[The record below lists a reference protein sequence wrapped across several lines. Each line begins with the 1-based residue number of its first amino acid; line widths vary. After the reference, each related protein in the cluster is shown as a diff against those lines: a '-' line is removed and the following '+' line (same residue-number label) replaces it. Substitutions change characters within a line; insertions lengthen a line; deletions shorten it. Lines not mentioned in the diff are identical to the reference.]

1 MSKIRTLLLAIAA
14 FAVAALAARAGAQ
27 GSAPAS
33 GPDPMAFL
41 AHVKNARFLAADDLA
56 ARNLVDCSMPPGNA
70 AAGGG
75 ALADAPPTRIFDELY
90 YLGTNRVASW
100 AIVTSAGII
109 QIDSL
114 DDAEEARRVIVGGY
128 RKLGLDPA
136 QMKYLILTHG
146 HNDHFGGAK
155 YLQETYHPRV
165 LMSAVDWDMV
175 AKLPPPDSGEKF
187 AGVPAREMDITDGQK
202 LMLGNTTLTLYIT
215 PGHTPG
221 TVSMLVPVTDKGR
234 RHLLSFWGGSAIP
247 RELGPTGQVG
257 RMDAGMLAYKQAFDR
272 FFKIGEEAGV
282 DGYIANHPYRDQTF
296 IEGKTDKIAA
306 LQARKPGEPHPFIDR
321 GTYIR
326 YYMISV
332 ECIEAQEG
340 WVRAGRAFGR
350 PVTAANDASDSSAL
364 LPSSLFRQTPVA
376 VVHG

>member
-1 MSKIRTLLLAIAA
+1 MSKIRALVLVIVAC
-14 FAVAALAARAGAQ
+14 AVAAVEPRVNAQ
-27 GSAPAS
+27 GSAPAN
-33 GPDPMAFL
+33 GPDPTAFL
-41 AHVKNARFLAADDLA
+41 AHVKNARFLAGNDLA

-75 ALADAPPTRIFDELY
+75 PLTDAPPTKIFDEVY
-90 YLGTNRVASW
+90 YLGTNVVASW

-114 DDAEEARRVIVGGY
+114 NDAEEAQRVIVGGY
-128 RKLGLDPA
+128 KKLGLDPA

-165 LMSAVDWDMV
+165 LMSGTDWDMV
-175 AKLPPPDSGEKF
+175 AKLPPPNSGKPF
-187 AGVPAREMDITDGQK
+187 AGAPAREMDITDGQK
-202 LMLGNTTLTLYIT
+202 LTLGNTTLTFYIT

-247 RELGPTGQVG
+247 RELGPSGQVG
-257 RMDAGMLAYKQAFDR
+257 RMDAGMLAYKEAFDR
-272 FFKIGEEAGV
+272 FFKIGEDAGV

-296 IEGKTDKIAA
+296 IDGKTDRIAA
-306 LQARKPGEPHPFIDR
+306 LHARKPGEPHPFIDR

-340 WVRAGRAFGR
+340 WVRAGR
-350 PVTAANDASDSSAL
+350 
-364 LPSSLFRQTPVA
+364 PSVSR
-376 VVHG
+376 

>member
-1 MSKIRTLLLAIAA
+1 MSKIRTLLMAIAA
-14 FAVAALAARAGAQ
+14 FAVAALAPRAGAQ

-41 AHVKNARFLAADDLA
+41 AHLKNARFLAADDLA

-70 AAGGG
+70 AGSVGS
-75 ALADAPPTRIFDELY
+75 LADAPPTRIFNELY
-90 YLGTNRVASW
+90 HLGTNRVASW

-165 LMSAVDWDMV
+165 LMSAADWDMV
-175 AKLPPPDSGEKF
+175 AKLPSADSGEQF

-202 LMLGNTTLTLYIT
+202 LTLGNTTLTLSIT

-221 TVSMLVPVTDKGR
+221 TVSMLVPVTDNGR
-234 RHLLSFWGGSAIP
+234 SHLLSFWGGSAIP

-257 RMDAGMLAYKQAFDR
+257 RMDAGMVAYKQSFDT
-272 FFKIGEEAGV
+272 FFKIGEGAGV

-296 IEGKTDKIAA
+296 IDGKTDRIAA

-326 YYMISV
+326 VLHDQRGVHRGS
-332 ECIEAQEG
+332 G
-340 WVRAGRAFGR
+340 RLGAGRQAFGR
-350 PVTAANDASDSSAL
+350 PVTAANDASC
-364 LPSSLFRQTPVA
+364 
-376 VVHG
+376 

>member
-1 MSKIRTLLLAIAA
+1 MSKIGTFLL
-14 FAVAALAARAGAQ
+14 ALAASAVAPLALHVAAQ
-27 GSAPAS
+27 APAT

-41 AHVKNARFLAADDLA
+41 AHVKNAKLLAADDLA

-75 ALADAPPTRIFDELY
+75 PLTDAPPTKIFDDLI

-114 DDAEEARRVIVGGY
+114 DDPDEAQRVIVGGY
-128 RKLGLDPA
+128 KKLGLDPA

-155 YLQETYHPRV
+155 YLQDTYHPRV
-165 LMSAVDWDMV
+165 LMSALDWDMV
-175 AKLPPPDSGEKF
+175 AKLSPSNNG
-187 AGVPAREMDITDGQK
+187 AAVPARDMDIADGQK
-202 LMLGNTTLTLYIT
+202 LTLGGTTLTFYIT

-221 TVSMLVPVTDKGR
+221 TVSMLVPVTDKGQ

-247 RELGPTGQVG
+247 RELGPTGQPG
-257 RMDAGMLAYKQAFDR
+257 RMDAGMLAYKAAFDR
-272 FFKIGEEAGV
+272 FFTIGEQAGV

-296 IEGKTDKIAA
+296 IDGKTDRIAA
-306 LQARKPGEPHPFIDR
+306 LQARKAGEPHPFISR

-326 YYMISV
+326 YFMISV

-340 WVRAGRAFGR
+340 WVRAGR
-350 PVTAANDASDSSAL
+350 P
-364 LPSSLFRQTPVA
+364 A
-376 VVHG
+376 VGP

>member
-1 MSKIRTLLLAIAA
+1 MSKIRTLLLVIAV
-14 FAVAALAARAGAQ
+14 FAVVALAPRAGAQ
-27 GSAPAS
+27 GTTPAR
-33 GPDPMAFL
+33 GPDSMAFL
-41 AHVKNARFLAADDLA
+41 AHVKNARFLAANDLA

-75 ALADAPPTRIFDELY
+75 SPADAPPTRIFDGLY
-90 YLGTNRVASW
+90 YLGTNVVASW

-114 DDAEEARRVIVGGY
+114 NDAEEAQRVIVGGY
-128 RKLGLDPA
+128 KRVGLDPA

-165 LMSAVDWDMV
+165 LMSAADWDMV
-175 AKLPPPDSGEKF
+175 AKLPPPNSGKQF

-202 LMLGNTTLTLYIT
+202 LTLGKTTLTFYIT

-221 TVSMLVPVTDKGR
+221 TVSMLVPVADNGR
-234 RHLLSFWGGSAIP
+234 SHLLSFWGGSAIP
-247 RELGPTGQVG
+247 RELGPAGQVG
-257 RMDAGMLAYKQAFDR
+257 RMDAGMLAYKQSFDR
-272 FFKIGEEAGV
+272 FFTIGQEAGV

-296 IEGKTDKIAA
+296 IDGKTDRIAA
-306 LQARKPGEPHPFIDR
+306 LQARKRGEPHPFVDR

-340 WVRAGRAFGR
+340 WVRAGR
-350 PVTAANDASDSSAL
+350 P
-364 LPSSLFRQTPVA
+364 A
-376 VVHG
+376 VGPP